1 MLTIGGIK
9 DTKQTKADLLAI
21 FLFEGSKTH
30 DLSTIPDAKT
40 KKKIE
45 TNIKSFDFRGKSGE
59 SLVLE
64 GTDKIKR
71 IVLIGMGKKSK
82 MSADKVRG
90 ALDQAVKNA
99 NRLRVGSLVSA
110 VPVADRYLPN
120 AVEGALLSSYQ
131 YSGFYQKEDKDKL
144 HTLKKLD
151 FVTAGKTVNKIVT
164 EAKALF
170 SAVNRSK
177 DLVNTPSNIVTPT
190 YLEQEAKEIA
200 KENKKVKLTVLNEK
214 DAEKLKMYSFLSV
227 GRGSAEPSKMII
239 LNYQGNPKSK
249 QVYGVIGKGIT
260 FDSGGISIKP
270 GHGMWLMKIDMA
282 GSAAALGA
290 FRAVINLGLKINL
303 ITIVA
308 AAENMPGSKAY
319 RPGDVITASNGKTIE
334 VTNTDAEGRMVLADA
349 LIYAQKLGATKLI
362 DIATL
367 TGACI
372 VAFGNVRTA
381 VMSNSD
387 KWAEAYLN
395 SARQTGE
402 KAWQLPMDDEY
413 DDLLKSDICDM
424 INANENRKAGTI
436 VGGKFLEKF
445 IEKNTEWIHL
455 DIAGTSYL
463 DAPSGYLHKNATA
476 VPVRTIVDLLQKE
489 AKGKK

>member
-9 DTKQTKADLLAI
+9 DAKRKTADLMAI
-21 FLFEGSKTH
+21 YLFEGSKTH
-30 DLSTIPDAKT
+30 DLSAIPDAKT

-45 TNIKSFDFRGKSGE
+45 AGISNFEFKGKSGE

-64 GTDKIKR
+64 GSEAIKR
-71 IVLIGMGKKSK
+71 ILLIGLGKKGN

-90 ALDQAVKNA
+90 ALDQAVKNG
-99 NRLRVGSLVSA
+99 NRLKVGNLVSA
-110 VPVADRYLPN
+110 VPAAEKYLVN

-131 YSGFYQKEDKDKL
+131 FDGFYQKKDKDKAN
-144 HTLKKLD
+144 TLQKLD
-151 FVTAGKTVNKIVT
+151 FITTAKAVDKIVND
-164 EAKALF
+164 AKALF

-200 KENKKVKLTVLNEK
+200 KGNKKVKLTVLNEK

-239 LNYQGNPKSK
+239 LNYTGNPKSK
-249 QVYGVIGKGIT
+249 QIYGVLGKGIT

-270 GHGMWLMKIDMA
+270 GHGMWLMKADMA
-282 GSAAALGA
+282 GSAAALGV
-290 FRAVINLGLKINL
+290 FRAVTNLGLKINL

-319 RPGDVITASNGKTIE
+319 KPGDVITASNGKTIE

-349 LIYAQKLGATKLI
+349 LVYAQKLGATKLI

-372 VAFGNVRTA
+372 VSFGNVHTA
-381 VMSNSD
+381 VMSNSQE
-387 KWAEAYLN
+387 WAEAYLN
-395 SARQTGE
+395 SAKQSGE

-413 DDLLKSDICDM
+413 NDLLKSDICDM

-436 VGGKFLEKF
+436 IGGKFLEKF

-455 DIAGTSYL
+455 DIAGTAYL